1 MRIAIFGTGALA
13 TAMGIMVESIYG
25 LWFLCA
31 DLVYVVLF
39 PQLVSVIYIKGTNTY
54 GSLAGYIVGL
64 LLRIL
69 GGEAIIGLPPVINYF
84 GMLSANN
91 VQLFPFKSF
100 CMLMTFVTII
110 IVSFPIKVLF
120 EREILPKHLDVFQC
134 VVNISEE
141 SIALRE
147 TLYEMNG
154 DTGSHSKREAV
165 AAMHSKINP
174 ALKFSKEDLLS
185 VPEDNLPDAS
195 PIDNDPPTKI
205 KDES

>member
-1 MRIAIFGTGALA
+1 MVPALWQQ
-13 TAMGIMVESIYG
+13 
-25 LWFLCA
+25 LWVLWSSLSTDCGFCAPILSTLFCFLNLSQSSTSKA
-31 DLVYVVLF
+31 
-39 PQLVSVIYIKGTNTY
+39 TNTY